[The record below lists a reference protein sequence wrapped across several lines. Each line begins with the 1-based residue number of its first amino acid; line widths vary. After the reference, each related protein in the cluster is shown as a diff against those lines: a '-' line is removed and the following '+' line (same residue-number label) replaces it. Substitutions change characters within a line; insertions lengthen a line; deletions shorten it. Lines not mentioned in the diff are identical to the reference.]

1 MATDRL
7 SELEQEIMQS
17 DYDDE
22 IAKVLKLA
30 DEDPGLQEFSL
41 AAPAAKLK
49 ALSALLSTGASKV
62 VAMIPQGAKE
72 ALEGLPSIM
81 QSRGRRGG
89 TGQGIERFNKRR
101 GGTTSRQNQN

>member
-30 DEDPGLQEFSL
+30 DEDPGIQEFSL

-62 VAMIPQGAKE
+62 IGEIRRFTVNYAKPWTTR
-72 ALEGLPSIM
+72 GHG
-81 QSRGRRGG
+81 SR
-89 TGQGIERFNKRR
+89 F
-101 GGTTSRQNQN
+101 